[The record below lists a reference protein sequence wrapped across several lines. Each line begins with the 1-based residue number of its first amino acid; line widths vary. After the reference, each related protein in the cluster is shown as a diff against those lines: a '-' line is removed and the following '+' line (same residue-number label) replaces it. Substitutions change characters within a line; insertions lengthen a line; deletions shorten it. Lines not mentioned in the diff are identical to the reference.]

1 MALRVLIC
9 ATCAQPGAE
18 PQGISLVE
26 ALRDRLPPEIGVETC
41 ACMVQCGSPVA
52 VALRGEDRY
61 AYVFAGVDPAADV
74 NDLCALVRLYAD
86 APGGEITD
94 ARPAGALR
102 HKLVARLPR

>member
-26 ALRDRLPPEIGVETC
+26 TLRDRLPPEISVETC
-41 ACMVQCGSPVA
+41 PCMVQCGSPVA
-52 VALRGEDRY
+52 VALRGEGCF
-61 AYVFAGVDPAADV
+61 AYVFAGVDPVVDLS
-74 NDLCALVRLYAD
+74 DLCALVRLYAD

-102 HKLVARLPR
+102 HKLVTRLPR